1 MIVQF
6 GTVVDIGA
14 RSFGASSTKVA
25 GMIIRRSGHTYMN
38 KLKSKTTGEE
48 ISDVAAPK
56 LKRCVGTVR
65 TKVTESSEAKD
76 TPPSETARGFGS
88 TSRPAMNWR
97 RRRWIWENG
106 SRRADHDAVPFSAK
120 REGGRRPDGVWKAG
134 RGRKG
139 FAVTVVQAGLGRSGW
154 PHPIRRYAPPS
165 PASWGRV
172 RSLRTAAVRRQRS
185 DRRRGHAGDRLRGAH
200 ST

>member
-120 REGGRRPDGVWKAG
+120 RGRWPKAG
-134 RGRKG
+134 WGVESSSGAKRLRGDGR
-139 FAVTVVQAGLGRSGW
+139 ASRLGPKRLAT
-154 PHPIRRYAPPS
+154 PIRRYAPPS

-172 RSLRTAAVRRQRS
+172 RSLRTAAVRRQQS
-185 DRRRGHAGDRLRGAH
+185 DRRRGHAGDWLRGAH